1 MFKILKNSSIV
12 DVTDSLNYV
21 RYQSKNG
28 IFVSCS
34 ENDAQAIVSSD
45 GTNIWHIKNK
55 DSITGKDIEDV
66 EIVTISLEEYE
77 LLKSAMEEA
86 LQSGENILEDNSATI
101 LEDEE
106 STEED
111 VIEFLTNEKVKAMSA
126 FCSDVIKKGFVITLS
141 DGINHKFALTIEDQI
156 NMLAL
161 KDSLEAGD
169 ELIPY
174 HSSNELCRYY
184 KAEDIKLII
193 EFGEI
198 FKNYHMFYFNS
209 LKNYIKSLTDV
220 EKIQAIEYGIDVPD
234 EYKSVVFKEFLEQHQ
249 EVLNG

>member
-55 DSITGKDIEDV
+55 DSITGKDIEDI
-66 EIVTISLEEYE
+66 EIVAISLEEYE

-86 LQSGENILEDNSATI
+86 LQSGDNI
-101 LEDEE
+101 
-106 STEED
+106 TEED
-111 VIEFLTNEKVKAMSA
+111 VIEFLTNEKVKTMSA

-141 DGINHKFALTIEDQI
+141 DGTNHKFALTIEDQI